1 MFLLLQWAAAAF
13 LLIFLGITLKKLRK
27 PRAMVTGLCLILC
40 IASVLS
46 GIVLAAVP
54 MPAEEVSIEALG
66 EKNPASSGSEVALRT
81 VVVDG
86 RETPVEASAEGSWFY
101 SKDSKAYMWL
111 DEADERLTSPL
122 TKGIVL
128 GISVGGGRNI
138 QFISNERSG
147 KVAVSYQ
154 GETKTYDLYGKEE
167 GVKSV
172 FIPDSN
178 AFYDNT
184 VKLLRL
190 AGYGLMILCMV
201 GLAFVLAEKLERE
214 TLLKLLCLGLSGLTA
229 LTFFLN
235 FGITA
240 RSGKGVLALI
250 ADFNRSINA
259 GNFLLSVLIIPM
271 LYVFYRHCAKMY
283 REGFSSVRGT
293 LCIAVP
299 SVIFALFMV
308 VGSAFAKENTLRPL
322 FANELQLLK
331 ALAGLIGYSAVFF
344 FGITW
349 LYHWLDR
356 VELQKNLSKIRIK
369 PVQLYLNSLGKRPF
383 ATSFI
388 TLLVAYIP
396 YVLASYPA
404 ILMADST
411 RQISIAYGHFMLT
424 NAHPV
429 THTLL
434 LKFCMKVGDVLFHS
448 SNAGIFFYAML
459 QFLMILAVI
468 SLLIRVLSEAGT
480 ASGILAVIL
489 LYFIFHPGVQN
500 YMFLVT
506 KDLINAAFM
515 MLFLI
520 SIYRLFSGKKEIK
533 TYLLIG
539 ISALGMILF
548 RNDSVYILIISL
560 LLMLFMMKGFRKQMI
575 AILAGTVCFALC
587 WNFLLTALDIPSHH
601 EERNPK
607 TTGVLVATMTQQTAR
622 YLRDAGD
629 ELTEEEREAISA
641 CFDMERM
648 VKNYTPDDKADGA
661 VGAMKADCS
670 EEEWKQYQATWLK
683 MFFKHP
689 EIYLEAT
696 LNLKY
701 DHLYPHTTG
710 SYSYGWS
717 TTQMNNLNNRL
728 NYIPVEFSY
737 PEQLSGWRQGY
748 EALRKSF
755 ARVPILNIPFMT
767 SSYLWVLLI
776 WFSYCIYR
784 KRKISIAIMLPAL
797 VLILVLIA
805 GPTNARYF
813 RYLYPYAL
821 CLPALIALGL
831 TIEKRLP
838 DQDGCVQREMSGQ

>member
-1 MFLLLQWAAAAF
+1 M
-13 LLIFLGITLKKLRK
+13 
-27 PRAMVTGLCLILC
+27 
-40 IASVLS
+40 
-46 GIVLAAVP
+46 
-54 MPAEEVSIEALG
+54 
-66 EKNPASSGSEVALRT
+66 
-81 VVVDG
+81 
-86 RETPVEASAEGSWFY
+86 
-101 SKDSKAYMWL
+101 
-111 DEADERLTSPL
+111 
-122 TKGIVL
+122 
-128 GISVGGGRNI
+128 
-138 QFISNERSG
+138 
-147 KVAVSYQ
+147 AVSYQ
-154 GETKTYDLYGKEE
+154 GETRTYDLYGKEE
-167 GVKSV
+167 GIKSV

-190 AGYGLMILCMV
+190 AGYALMILCMV
-201 GLAFVLAEKLERE
+201 GLTFVLAEKLERE
-214 TLLKLLCLGLSGLTA
+214 TLIKLLCLGLSGLTA

-240 RSGKGVLALI
+240 RSGKGVFALI
-250 ADFNRSINA
+250 TDFNRSINA

-271 LYVFYRHCAKMY
+271 LYAFYRHCAKMY
-283 REGFSSVRGT
+283 REEFSSVRGT
-293 LCIAVP
+293 LCIAIP

-308 VGSAFAKENTLRPL
+308 MGSAFAKENTLRPL
-322 FANELQLLK
+322 FANELQFLK

-356 VELQKNLSKIRIK
+356 VEFQKNLSKIRIK
-369 PVQLYLNSLGKRPF
+369 PVRLYLNSLGKQPF

-404 ILMADST
+404 ILMWDSYF
-411 RQISIAYGHFMLT
+411 QLSMAYGYFDLT

-434 LKFCMKVGDVLFHS
+434 LKLCMTVGDTLFRS
-448 SNAGIFFYAML
+448 SNAGIFIYAMI
-459 QFLMILAVI
+459 QFLLLIIAV
-468 SLLIRVLSEAGT
+468 SLLVQTLSEVNVRPGVSA
-480 ASGILAVIL
+480 IL
-489 LYFIFHPGVQN
+489 LFYFIAHPRVQS

-506 KDLINAAFM
+506 KDPVNTAFM

-520 SIYRLFSGKKEIK
+520 SLYRLFSGKKEIK

-539 ISALGMILF
+539 ISVLGMLLF
-548 RNDSVYILIISL
+548 RHDSVYVLVISL
-560 LLMLFMMKGFRKQMI
+560 LLMLFMMKGFRKQII
-575 AILAGTVCFALC
+575 AILSGTVCLALC
-587 WNFLLTALDIPSHH
+587 WNFLLITFDIPSYH
-601 EERNPK
+601 EGSNPK
-607 TTGVLVATMTQQTAR
+607 TTGVLISIMTQQTAR

-641 CFDMERM
+641 CFDMEAM
-648 VKNYTPDDKADGA
+648 VKKYTPDNKADGA
-661 VGAMKADCS
+661 VSSMKAGCTD
-670 EEEWKQYQATWLK
+670 EEWKQYQATWLK

-701 DHLYPHTTG
+701 DHLYPYTVG
-710 SYSYGWS
+710 LYGYGYSN
-717 TTQMNNLNNRL
+717 TNIQKLNNRL
-728 NYIPVEFSY
+728 EYVPVEISH

-748 EALRKSF
+748 EALRESF
-755 ARVPILNIPFMT
+755 AGIPFLNIPFMT

-784 KRKISIAIMLPAL
+784 KRKISIAIMLPML

-831 TIEKRLP
+831 TIEKRLS
-838 DQDGCVQREMSGQ
+838 DQDGCVQQEMSGQ